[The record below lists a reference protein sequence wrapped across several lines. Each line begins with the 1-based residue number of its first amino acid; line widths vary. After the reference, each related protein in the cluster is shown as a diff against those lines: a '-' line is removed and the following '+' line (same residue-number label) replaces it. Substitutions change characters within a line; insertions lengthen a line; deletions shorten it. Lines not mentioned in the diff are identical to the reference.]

1 MKCLTFPGSGAFM
14 MGLEY
19 TYFFLQQG
27 LNLILNKMLITYL
40 ETYKKSYPD
49 LNPTCLTMDP
59 VTASSRFS
67 LESVSTQNVTEKKPS
82 RFDQAGPRP
91 TANVEPLKPELT
103 VINVSTL
110 GSRYPY

>member
-1 MKCLTFPGSGAFM
+1 MKCLSSPGSGAFM

-49 LNPTCLTMDP
+49 LNPAFLTMDP
-59 VTASSRFS
+59 VIASSRFS
-67 LESVSTQNVTEKKPS
+67 LGSISAMSQNVTEKKPS
-82 RFDQAGPRP
+82 RFDQADPRP
-91 TANVEPLKPELT
+91 NANVELA
-103 VINVSTL
+103 VMNVSI
-110 GSRYPY
+110 